1 MKNTL
6 EVVKIGGHVLNDAQ
20 VRSDFLKGFAQIK
33 GPRIL
38 VHGGGKAASEFAAQQ
53 GLTPQFHEGRRITTQ
68 ADLDIV
74 TMVYAGLIN
83 KQVVAQLQ
91 SFNCNALGLSG
102 ADGNC
107 IQVERRPPQP
117 VDFGFVGDVVA
128 VDAQRF
134 NEWLVLGLSPVC
146 CAITH
151 DGKGQ
156 LYNTNADT
164 IASEIAV
171 ALQQFY
177 QVRLTYCFEKPGV
190 LSDVDDPDSVI
201 PWIHPAS
208 FEQLKAEGKVHTGM
222 IPKLSNCFAALRA
235 GVQEVRIGGVQSLH
249 ADPFPGT
256 TLSLST
262 PPQSISHAEL

>member
-6 EVVKIGGHVLNDAQ
+6 EVVKIGGHVLNDTQ
-20 VRSDFLKGFAQIK
+20 VRSKFLDGFAQIK
-33 GPRIL
+33 GPKIL

-53 GLTPQFHEGRRITTQ
+53 GLRPQFHEGRRITTQ

-91 SFNCNALGLSG
+91 GLGCNALGVSG
-102 ADGNC
+102 TDGNC

-164 IASEIAV
+164 IASEIAR

-190 LSDVDDPDSVI
+190 LTDVDDPTSVI
-201 PWIHPAS
+201 PSITPSA
-208 FEQLKAEGKVHTGM
+208 FEELKKQGKVHTGM

-235 GVQEVRIGGVQSLH
+235 GVQEVRIGGVPSLH
-249 ADPFPGT
+249 EESFSGT
-256 TLSLST
+256 VLSLSPT
-262 PPQSISHAEL
+262 SQSTSHV